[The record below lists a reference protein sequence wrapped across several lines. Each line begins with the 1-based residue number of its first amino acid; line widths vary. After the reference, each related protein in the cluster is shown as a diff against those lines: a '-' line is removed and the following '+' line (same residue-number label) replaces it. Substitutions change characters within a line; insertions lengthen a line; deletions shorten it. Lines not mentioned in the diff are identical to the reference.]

1 MRCLRSMRQNA
12 LAIPIHLTLEDFSI
26 MPRTYLIRSIGA
38 LLLVVSALIGP
49 AQAAEEVK
57 QVRLYALD
65 CGRVQLKDMGMFS
78 DTGEY
83 DGKAVVMV
91 DPCWIV
97 RHPKGTLLWDTGLGD
112 KMADNK
118 GGVDFDLGHMQVD
131 VTLLDQL
138 KTIGLTPDDITYL
151 SLSHTHF
158 DHTGNANEFP
168 GATWILNKAEI
179 AWAETNPSPSVNLD
193 SFSAYRIAKTEMIDG
208 DYDVFGDGTVRILRT
223 PGHTPGHQSL
233 LVKLKKAGTVI
244 ISGDLFHLRDNY
256 RYRRVPPFNV
266 ERADTLASIDRIGTI
281 LKNTK
286 GRLVV
291 HHDPLDFKALPAF
304 PKYLD

>member
-1 MRCLRSMRQNA
+1 
-12 LAIPIHLTLEDFSI
+12 
-26 MPRTYLIRSIGA
+26 MPRSNPPRIAAGAVLIAFA
-38 LLLVVSALIGP
+38 LFGP
-49 AQAAEEVK
+49 AQSADEVK

-65 CGRVQLKDMGMFS
+65 CGLIQIKNMGMFS

-83 DGKAVVMV
+83 DGKPGTIV
-91 DPCWIV
+91 DPCWVI

-112 KMADNK
+112 QIAENK
-118 GGVDFDLGHMQVD
+118 GGVDFELGHMQVD

-138 KTIGLTPDDITYL
+138 KAIGLTPADITYL
-151 SLSHTHF
+151 SFSHTHF

-168 GATWILNKAEI
+168 EATWILNKAEI
-179 AWAETNPSPSVNLD
+179 AWAESNPSPAVKFD
-193 SFSAYRIAKTEMIDG
+193 TFSAFQGAKTQMIEG
-208 DYDVFGDGTVRILRT
+208 DYDVFGDGSVRILKT

-233 LVKLKKAGTVI
+233 QLALKKAGTVI
-244 ISGDLFHLRDNY
+244 ISGDLFHVRDNY
-256 RYRRVPPFNV
+256 RFRRVPPFNV
-266 ERADTLASIDRIGTI
+266 GRADTLASIDRVDTI

-291 HHDPLDFKALPAF
+291 HHDLQDFKALPKF